1 MWIKGNFMNYRS
13 YSERTA
19 RRTRRARLSDK
30 SENIKKSDILQ
41 LDTRRMIYELI
52 FSSPG
57 LHFRE
62 MARKLDIKTG
72 VLEYQLDILDKQE
85 LIVKKKDGYYT
96 RYFIRDKISPQEKNI
111 ISLLRLKIPRHIVLF
126 LYFNKYSCNKEILNE
141 IEIPPSTLSYYLR
154 KLVRVDILIDE
165 VRGRNTYY
173 TIENPTLV
181 LKILTAYKTSF
192 FDEMTDRLT
201 ELWDRL

>member
-1 MWIKGNFMNYRS
+1 M
-13 YSERTA
+13 
-19 RRTRRARLSDK
+19 
-30 SENIKKSDILQ
+30 KKSDILQ
-41 LDTRRMIYELI
+41 LDTRRRIYELI

-62 MARKLDIKTG
+62 IMRKLDIKIG

-96 RYFIRDKISPQEKNI
+96 RYFIRDKISPKEKTI

-126 LYFNKYSCNKEILNE
+126 LYFNKYSCNKDILNE
-141 IEIPPSTLSYYLR
+141 MGIPPSTLSYYLR
-154 KLVRVDILIDE
+154 KLVRADILVDE

-173 TIENPTLV
+173 TIENPALV